1 MRKKYADCQRA
12 DGAITVCSLAK
23 ADRDCRDNL
32 ISKLEQSRRMAKLTQ
47 SQLAEKAGINIR
59 QVQKIEAGNISTENI
74 TAKNI
79 FALADALGVNARDL
93 L

>member
-1 MRKKYADCQRA
+1 
-12 DGAITVCSLAK
+12 
-23 ADRDCRDNL
+23 
-32 ISKLEQSRRMAKLTQ
+32 MAKLTQ